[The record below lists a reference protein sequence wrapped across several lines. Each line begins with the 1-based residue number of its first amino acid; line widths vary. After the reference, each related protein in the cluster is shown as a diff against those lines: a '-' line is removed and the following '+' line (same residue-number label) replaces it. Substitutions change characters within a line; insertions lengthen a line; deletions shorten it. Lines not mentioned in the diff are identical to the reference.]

1 MEELVQKAIELGI
14 TPRQLYDVTTKRL
27 ETLSVSIPPKK
38 VLYNSCYGE
47 FAYSKHFIECFQD
60 GFQSRNDPTLSEA
73 INDFGRANAKM
84 FQKTFSAYVIYQ
96 KYDLDN
102 MIRKA
107 NTIYLKEQ
115 KEKDIAALIQKIT
128 LQDEFGSLDATYQDT
143 RTHPLHR
150 FTRPSLD
157 RAKHELERELS
168 LSLCIDPMQTEAP
181 YFRDS
186 FYPAYKRY
194 QETKRPSY
202 YEPGN
207 MLIKLLKDAN
217 NPKAW
222 FSAPGYQMF
231 GISFLYQNSAQA
243 PPNKVYDPFMA
254 SYIDIPEEAFEGFG
268 LLCASGD
275 NANLR
280 FKNVPALV
288 EYYVTCNEGL
298 EDVRWDFPTG
308 EPTVPSLFQDLQ
320 P

>member
-14 TPRQLYDVTTKRL
+14 TPRQLYDATTKRL
-27 ETLSVSIPPKK
+27 ETLSASMPPKK

-47 FAYSKHFIECFQD
+47 FAYSKHFTECFQD
-60 GFQSRNDPTLSEA
+60 GFQSRNDPALSEA

-84 FQKTFSAYVIYQ
+84 FQKAFSAYVIYQ

-102 MIRKA
+102 MIHRA

-115 KEKDIAALIQKIT
+115 NEKDIAELIQKIT
-128 LQDEFGSLDATYQDT
+128 QQEEFGSLQATYQDA
-143 RTHPLHR
+143 RTSQALHR
-150 FTRPSLD
+150 FTQASLEHV
-157 RAKHELERELS
+157 KHDLVIELS
-168 LSLCIDPMQTEAP
+168 LSLLNTYIEPS
-181 YFRDS
+181 YFKDS
-186 FYPAYKRY
+186 FYPAYKSY

-222 FSAPGYQMF
+222 FSAPGYQIF
-231 GISFLYQNSAQA
+231 GISFLYEHAAQA
-243 PPNKVYDPFMA
+243 PTNKVYDPFT
-254 SYIDIPEEAFEGFG
+254 SSCIDIPEEAYEGFG

-288 EYYVTCNEGL
+288 EHYITESDGL
-298 EDVRWDFPTG
+298 EEVCWCFPYK
-308 EPTVPSLFQDLQ
+308 
-320 P
+320 

>member
-1 MEELVQKAIELGI
+1 MEDIVQKVIELGF
-14 TPRQLYDVTTKRL
+14 TPRQLYDATTKRL
-27 ETLSVSIPPKK
+27 EALSASMPPKK

-47 FAYSKHFIECFQD
+47 FAYSKHFTECFQD
-60 GFQSRNDPTLSEA
+60 SFQSRHDPALSEA

-84 FQKTFSAYVIYQ
+84 FQKAFSAYVIYQ

-102 MIRKA
+102 MIRRA

-115 KEKDIAALIQKIT
+115 NEIDIASLIQKIT
-128 LQDEFGSLDATYQDT
+128 LQDEFGSLEATYQDA
-143 RTHPLHR
+143 RTSQALQR
-150 FTRPSLD
+150 FTRES
-157 RAKHELERELS
+157 LERVKRDLVSELS
-168 LSLCIDPMQTEAP
+168 LSLSLSNAYITREPS

-186 FYPAYKRY
+186 FYPAYKSY
-194 QETKRPSY
+194 QETKRPGY

-222 FSAPGYQMF
+222 FSAPGYQIF
-231 GISFLYQNSAQA
+231 GISFLYENSVPA
-243 PPNKVYDPFMA
+243 PPQKVYDPFT
-254 SYIDIPEEAFEGFG
+254 SSFIDIPEEAYEGFG

-288 EYYVTCNEGL
+288 EHYVTCNEGL
-298 EDVRWDFPTG
+298 EDVRWEF
-308 EPTVPSLFQDLQ
+308 PSLQ